1 MGSFKLLTILYIQTK
16 FEAAISPNMVS
27 FKLLAL
33 IALLAL
39 SRAQDDTDDTDD
51 TVDDTGDTTDDD
63 TTDDDTTGDT
73 DDNTDDDTDDSDED
87 TGVTKCYTGVA
98 DETTG
103 DYAEE
108 TCTAEQL
115 TCFKKVMDSDSS
127 VTRGCQSE
135 DTCDDDAT
143 TYKCYSCD
151 KDLCNSASTMGL
163 FVPLLAVVCRL
174 IFQ

>member
-1 MGSFKLLTILYIQTK
+1 MGVLNYLIHYFIQTK
-16 FEAAISPNMVS
+16 FEAAFSPNMVS

-51 TVDDTGDTTDDD
+51 TVDDTDDTTDDD

-73 DDNTDDDTDDSDED
+73 DDNTDDSD

-103 DYAEE
+103 DFAEE

-115 TCFKKVMDSDSS
+115 TCFKIVQNSDKSE
-127 VTRGCQSE
+127 TRGCQ
-135 DTCDDDAT
+135 TGVCDDDST
-143 TYKCYSCD
+143 TAKCYSCD
-151 KDLCNSASTMGL
+151 EDLCNSASTMGL